1 MSNTP
6 SSLPWDNLYQ
16 KFWDSWRQFSGLADA
31 PDFSALWTAVLESQ
45 WQTLLTSLNLSTE
58 LWKTEALLK
67 LFEQSPV
74 LLRLPPDWQSRLQTN
89 QQLWQGYQQ
98 AQQDYLTLLSQM
110 GTRALALL
118 QARLDRWPESQTDF
132 EPRALY
138 DAWIEA
144 GEEAYAELINTEDYA
159 RCQAH
164 VLNSLLAWKQQG
176 RSVLDEWL
184 ASLDLPTYS
193 EASRLQ
199 ARLQELRRENKQ
211 LQKSQEQQTLV
222 EELTQEITQLR
233 KQLEAV
239 QQPPVSVQVVEQAS
253 TEQAVAVETAPPA
266 AEAEEDSAVMVTA
279 PAAAVVVATATPPA
293 TPVVAATVG
302 KRNPAPRKTQK
313 KPTTNTLPSRS

>member
-6 SSLPWDNLYQ
+6 SSLPWNNLYQ
-16 KFWDSWRQFSGLADA
+16 QFWDSWRQFSGLADT
-31 PDFSALWTAVLESQ
+31 PDFSALWTATLENN
-45 WQTLLTSLNLSTE
+45 WQTLLTSLNLSAE
-58 LWKTEALLK
+58 LWKTETLLA
-67 LFEQSPV
+67 LFEQSHA
-74 LLRLPPDWQSRLQTN
+74 LLQLPPDWQSRLQTN

-98 AQQDYLTLLSQM
+98 AQQDYLTLLSQI

-118 QARLDRWPESQTDF
+118 QVRLDSLSESQTNF

-233 KQLEAV
+233 NQLEAV
-239 QQPPVSVQVVEQAS
+239 QQQQLSDQAAALAAEPAS
-253 TEQAVAVETAPPA
+253 ARHTAETAPL
-266 AEAEEDSAVMVTA
+266 AEEESAAVA
-279 PAAAVVVATATPPA
+279 PAPAVVVATATAPVI
-293 TPVVAATVG
+293 PVVAATTS
-302 KRNPAPRKTQK
+302 KRSPASRKTQK
-313 KPTTNTLPSRS
+313 KPTTHTLPSRS